1 MSLSFLLGQVIPGDL
16 GQRMN
21 TFAAEEATKEIRKG
35 FSSQLGADV
44 ESAAL
49 TKTPMP

>member
-1 MSLSFLLGQVIPGDL
+1 
-16 GQRMN
+16 MN

-49 TKTPMP
+49 TLGAIAQATDTIKF